1 MKSVMSHVFSQ
12 VPQADIPRS
21 QFNRSCGVKT
31 TFDSG
36 YLVPVFIDEALPGDT
51 FNLKMTFCSDGYS
64 ASSVHGQY
72 VHGKLLFCRPD
83 AADLGQL
90 AEVLW

>member
-51 FNLKMTFCSDGYS
+51 FNLKMTSFARMATPLHPFMDNMFMESF
-64 ASSVHGQY
+64 
-72 VHGKLLFCRPD
+72 FCRPD